1 MHAEDQSRESFSIQ
15 EMNEADLDDVLAI
28 EERSFPKPWSR
39 AMFESE
45 LDNPVSEAYTLKLA
59 SGGNHVLAAYVV
71 FWAVYEEAHIL
82 NIAVREDLRNRGLA
96 SSLLSVVLEM
106 LARKPA
112 VTYVY
117 LEVRRSNAAAR
128 RLYEKF
134 GFKEAYE
141 RKDYYG
147 DEDAIVMVLTL

>member
-1 MHAEDQSRESFSIQ
+1 
-15 EMNEADLDDVLAI
+15 MNEADLDDVLAI

-39 AMFESE
+39 VLFESE
-45 LDNPVSEAYTLKLA
+45 LDNPVSQSYTLKSV
-59 SGGNHVLAAYVV
+59 SGGSAALAAYIV
-71 FWAVYEEAHIL
+71 FWVVHEEAHIL
-82 NIAVREDLRNRGLA
+82 NIAVREDFRKKGLA
-96 SSLLSVVLEM
+96 SRLLSHALDM
-106 LARKPA
+106 LVKRPA
-112 VTYVY
+112 VSYVY
-117 LEVRRSNAAAR
+117 LEVRRSNAAGR